1 MAALLLALLELLAL
15 LAPRGAGSHADEAA
29 PHGLEHPPVTIRT
42 HPPTGRLAWSA
53 ARAGWLELR
62 VGVRG
67 AIPGFRYRVMLEAIA
82 EGSEGRHHYIGGNP
96 LQRWELAWPDCEE
109 HARAELVSFV
119 ISPGVHLCARAR
131 AHTHTVCVYA
141 HACVSVY
148 VCVCVCVHSVESTLT
163 HTHTHQGRRA

>member
-1 MAALLLALLELLAL
+1 MRAVAALLLALLQLLAL

-62 VGVRG
+62 VGVSG

-82 EGSEGRHHYIGGNP
+82 NGEVIEIPSDDDEAPQVAPDAATQAR
-96 LQRWELAWPDCEE
+96 LDAAAEQRRQIEE
-109 HARAELVSFV
+109 RKRQRVAAAESAK
-119 ISPGVHLCARAR
+119 SQSTRSR
-131 AHTHTVCVYA
+131 ESSTDSTVKWRWV
-141 HACVSVY
+141 
-148 VCVCVCVHSVESTLT
+148 STLDKT
-163 HTHTHQGRRA
+163 KRKS

>member
-1 MAALLLALLELLAL
+1 MVVMRAVAALLLALLELLAL

-62 VGVRG
+62 VGVSG

-82 EGSEGRHHYIGGNP
+82 EDGGNP

-119 ISPGVHLCARAR
+119 ISPGVRLCACARAR
-131 AHTHTVCVYA
+131 AHTHTCVCIDA
-141 HACVSVY
+141 HR
-148 VCVCVCVHSVESTLT
+148 VCVCVCVCMCVCVCVCA
-163 HTHTHQGRRA
+163 QC